1 MPITPGRSR
10 ATTTSCSAKAAKGGA
25 LGFAA
30 AALRTGD
37 AGRVGAADEKHT
49 ALDIDLSVSAARAAC
64 GSLVEAAPNLPNRRP
79 LLIDFSR
86 TDGHM
91 TLTKLALTTTLAVL
105 LTAPAFAE
113 QLAPT
118 GGAGN
123 TGVMTPSMEPGPVPR
138 ASGARG
144 RPADAIPG
152 NPSPA
157 SVPGSTPDVNIGGTL
172 TSSPPGTGGTSGGP
186 SLSGQ

>member
-1 MPITPGRSR
+1 
-10 ATTTSCSAKAAKGGA
+10 
-25 LGFAA
+25 
-30 AALRTGD
+30 
-37 AGRVGAADEKHT
+37 
-49 ALDIDLSVSAARAAC
+49 
-64 GSLVEAAPNLPNRRP
+64 
-79 LLIDFSR
+79 
-86 TDGHM
+86 M
-91 TLTKLALTTTLAVL
+91 TLMKLALTATLAMM
-105 LTAPAFAE
+105 LTVPALAE

-118 GGAGN
+118 GGAAN

-138 ASGARG
+138 ASGPSS

-152 NPSPA
+152 NPSPS